1 MSRQYDASSP
11 ASGSAQNI
19 FLVGLMGA
27 GKTSVGRMLAKR
39 IHRDFYDADAEIE
52 KTTGVKIPLIF
63 EIEGEAGFRAR
74 EEKMIEK
81 LTALPGIVLATGGG
95 AVLSPV
101 NRERLK
107 KLGRVIYLRASPEDL
122 WRRTRRDRNRPLL
135 QTANPLARLRE
146 LHALRDPLYT
156 EIAELVVD
164 TGAQS
169 VGTLTSQIQALLG
182 QLDNQAPASELG
194 TEHVDR

>member
-1 MSRQYDASSP
+1 
-11 ASGSAQNI
+11 
-19 FLVGLMGA
+19 MGA

-39 IHRDFYDADAEIE
+39 IQRDFYDADAEIE
-52 KTTGVKIPLIF
+52 KATGVKIPVIF
-63 EIEGEAGFRAR
+63 EIEGETGFRAR

-146 LHALRDPLYT
+146 LHALRDPLYN
-156 EIAELVVD
+156 EVADLVVD

-182 QLDNQAPASELG
+182 QLDIPPPATEQG